1 MIRRNEKEQI
11 TVDES
16 EEVKDKNHIVENNP
30 ANTRTNI
37 FASLSTT
44 LADITSLAGYSFITK
59 LLPKYSPN
67 LPGVK
72 DPVATPTKK
81 EENNFLFDN
90 SPIISLKT
98 AFHLL
103 N

>member
-1 MIRRNEKEQI
+1 M
-11 TVDES
+11 
-16 EEVKDKNHIVENNP
+16 KDKNHIVENNP
-30 ANTRTNI
+30 ANTKTNI
-37 FASLSTT
+37 FANLSTT
-44 LADITSLAGYSFITK
+44 HAEITSLAGYSVIKK
-59 LLPKYSPN
+59 LLPKYSPS

-90 SPIISLKT
+90 SPIISPKT

-103 N
+103 SCK